1 MSLNEEAQLNL
12 DTAKFLLRD
21 ALRHAE
27 RGEIGGVTWRIA
39 DAAEWLRKA
48 ADEQNLHLQGVH
60 YPTGRG
66 NLFTQRPV
74 RTEG

>member
-1 MSLNEEAQLNL
+1 MKLNDEAQLNL
-12 DTAKFLLRD
+12 DTALFLLRD

-27 RGEIGGVTWRIA
+27 RGEIGGVTWRVA

-48 ADEQNLHLQGVH
+48 ADEHNLQLQGVH

-66 NLFTQRPV
+66 NLFSQRPV
-74 RTEG
+74 RSED

>member
-1 MSLNEEAQLNL
+1 MKLNDEAQLNL
-12 DTAKFLLRD
+12 DTALFLLRD

-27 RGEIGGVTWRIA
+27 RGEIGGVTWRVA

-48 ADEQNLHLQGVH
+48 ADEQGTQLQGVH

-66 NLFTQRPV
+66 NLFSQRPV
-74 RTEG
+74 RSED

>member
-1 MSLNEEAQLNL
+1 MKLNDEAQLNL
-12 DTAKFLLRD
+12 DTALFLLRD

-27 RGEIGGVTWRIA
+27 RGEIGGVTWRVA

-48 ADEQNLHLQGVH
+48 ADEHDLQLQGVH

-74 RTEG
+74 RSEE

>member
-1 MSLNEEAQLNL
+1 MKLNEEAQLNL
-12 DTAKFLLRD
+12 DTAMFLLRD

-27 RGEIGGVTWRIA
+27 RGEIGGVTWRVA

-48 ADEQNLHLQGVH
+48 ADEHNLQLQGVH

-66 NLFTQRPV
+66 NLLTQRPV